1 MKVKWKN
8 FCLDFS
14 QRTHIMGVLNVTPD
28 SFSDGGRYFD
38 ESSATAHALR
48 MAREG
53 ADVLDIGG
61 ESSRPGAEPLP
72 LEEELKRTIPVIA
85 RIVKEIS
92 IPISIDTYKAEVAQ
106 KALDAGASIVNDI
119 SGLRFDPEM
128 ARIVARYEV
137 PVVIMH
143 MKGTPR
149 DMQKNPVYD
158 DLIQEILDYLR
169 KGIRTAE
176 ESGIAEDRII
186 IDPGIGFGKTFAHNL
201 QIIHKLHE
209 FTLLGKPVLIG
220 PSKKAFIGKVL
231 GDVPPDERLE
241 GTAAAVAISVM
252 NGASLVRVHEVREMA
267 RVVKVADAIRRMK
280 IHDA

>member
-1 MKVKWKN
+1 MKVKWKS

-38 ESSATAHALR
+38 ESSAIAHALR
-48 MAREG
+48 MTREG

-85 RIVKEIS
+85 RIAKEIS

-128 ARIVARYEV
+128 ARMVARYEV

-209 FTLLGKPVLIG
+209 FTLLGKPVLVG
-220 PSKKAFIGKVL
+220 PSRKAFIGKVL